1 MQVNTPDL
9 SCRHTQAQQVPPHYC
24 VNTKKKKKTTKKS
37 LMVNA
42 ALVEGEACSFL
53 VFDLQLYYG
62 YLASLYI

>member
-9 SCRHTQAQQVPPHYC
+9 SCRHTQAQEVPPHYC
-24 VNTKKKKKTTKKS
+24 VNTKKKKKS

-42 ALVEGEACSFL
+42 ALVEGEACSFV

>member
-9 SCRHTQAQQVPPHYC
+9 SCRHTQAQQVPLHYC
-24 VNTKKKKKTTKKS
+24 VNTKKKKKM
-37 LMVNA
+37 MVNA
-42 ALVEGEACSFL
+42 ALVEGEACSFV

>member
-24 VNTKKKKKTTKKS
+24 VNTKKKS
-37 LMVNA
+37 LVNA
-42 ALVEGEACSFL
+42 ASVEGEACSF
-53 VFDLQLYYG
+53 VEIDLQLYYG

>member
-1 MQVNTPDL
+1 
-9 SCRHTQAQQVPPHYC
+9 
-24 VNTKKKKKTTKKS
+24 
-37 LMVNA
+37 MVNA